1 MRKPTSILILLVLV
15 IMGLWAG
22 FTYWFGMK
30 AEQQYHALLEHASQG
45 QYAKFVNESYR
56 RGFMDSQAQ
65 TILEIQLPMGP
76 NGEIQSYKVPLIQ
89 DITHGPF
96 PISGLGESE
105 SRWQPVMAVIETRL
119 APGSELESHFTRL
132 WSQFPELATLR
143 DYSVLYLDGK
153 GRERLMMPPFQR
165 TFGPDEPVAVNWKG
179 LSLQVDFANDLKD
192 FSGSLSMPG
201 MEARSKE
208 LTLQLGEVKLAFT
221 ANEGISGLWLGEGS
235 FSLVSLEVTL
245 DQDTEPQSL
254 QLQGFSVNT
263 ATSATGDNI
272 NSQLG
277 IRTELLKF
285 DEHRYGPGNFEIEF
299 RNFDAP
305 ALARLQESL
314 REETGQ
320 AGQPPATTDQMKM
333 LARYMEILPALLKK
347 SPEIEIKQL
356 TLKTSLGDL
365 TGTARLAFDGT
376 KAGAVNDF
384 MALITGLTVQV
395 DVKIGEGLLRNA
407 LTGIMEAE
415 VLAELEELETEI
427 PNEESEELASTLPG
441 EEEIR
446 ALVAERIDEQL
457 AALTE
462 QKILV
467 KEDRTFS
474 AKASY
479 EGGQITLNGRPLSL
493 QDLILGD

>member
-1 MRKPTSILILLVLV
+1 MRKSTSILILLVLV

-30 AEQQYHALLEHASQG
+30 AEQQYHALIEHASQG
-45 QYAKFVNESYR
+45 QYVRFMNESYR
-56 RGFMDSQAQ
+56 RGFMDSQAR

-76 NGEIQSYKVPLIQ
+76 NGEMQSYKVPLIQ
-89 DITHGPF
+89 DLTHGPF
-96 PISGLGESE
+96 PISRLGESE

-119 APGSELESHFTRL
+119 APGSELENQFTRL

-153 GRERLMMPPFQR
+153 YRERLVMPPFQR
-165 TFGPDEPVAVNWKG
+165 TFDPDEPVAVNWKG
-179 LSLQVDFANDLKD
+179 LSLQLDFTNDLKD
-192 FSGSLSMPG
+192 FSGSLNMQG
-201 MEARSKE
+201 IEARSKE
-208 LTLQLGEVKLAFT
+208 LTLQLGELKLSFT
-221 ANEGISGLWLGEGS
+221 TNEGISGLWLGESS

-254 QLQGFSVNT
+254 QLQGLSVDT

-277 IRTELLKF
+277 IRTDLLKF

-305 ALARLQESL
+305 ALALLQESL
-314 REETGQ
+314 SEETSQ
-320 AGQPPATTDQMKM
+320 SGQPPATTDQMKM
-333 LARYMEILPALLKK
+333 LAKYMEILPALLKK
-347 SPEIEIKQL
+347 SPEIEIKRL

-365 TGTARLAFDGT
+365 TGTARLAYDGT
-376 KAGAVNDF
+376 KAGAVHDVL
-384 MALITGLTVQV
+384 ALIAGLTVQV
-395 DVKIGEGLLRNA
+395 DVKIAEGLLRNA
-407 LTGIMEAE
+407 LTGIEEAE
-415 VLAELEELETEI
+415 VLAELEELETE
-427 PNEESEELASTLPG
+427 PPDGESEELESALPG
-441 EEEIR
+441 AEEIR
-446 ALVAERIDEQL
+446 ALVADRIDEQL
-457 AALTE
+457 ATLTE

-467 KEDRTFS
+467 KEDHTFS
-474 AKASY
+474 VKASY

-493 QDLILGD
+493 QDLVLGD